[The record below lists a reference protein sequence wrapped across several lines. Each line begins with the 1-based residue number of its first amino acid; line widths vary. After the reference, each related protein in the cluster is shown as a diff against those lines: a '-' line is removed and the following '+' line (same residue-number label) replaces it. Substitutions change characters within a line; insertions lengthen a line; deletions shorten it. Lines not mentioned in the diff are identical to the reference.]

1 MRKLLIISLF
11 LLTAVFPLAGQADS
25 VLLGWSVRG
34 TVRDARTGKPVE
46 AVHVRVP
53 ARNFAT
59 VTNADGEYTIK
70 SDREITALVFS
81 HLGYR
86 TQTLQPAGG
95 EADVRLVPE
104 ATLLDEASIIS
115 GDAREILLA
124 AIFYRETVRK
134 RQRYPYISEAVARL
148 YKTGYDKGTSRDHAA
163 LDKSRVLLSPRAGD
177 TLSVKVQGGPAQ
189 AVVFDVVKNP
199 DVLFSGE
206 LLPLYQFTMDRPAY
220 IGDRL
225 QFVIRFQPGK
235 VLPDWPLY
243 SGTVYIDRERLSF
256 TRIEMAMDLSDE
268 YKATRALV
276 VRKPFSLRFHP
287 KEVSFV
293 IHYSEQDGLS
303 RLSYYRS
310 LLRFDCDWKKR
321 LFRTGY
327 TALNELVVTDIRD
340 ADAVSRYLEGAD
352 PYTRNVYLA
361 YLPGSGLNAIEKAKV
376 YLATLAMDKRLHTW
390 FDLSGQ
396 LFACTGTD
404 SEAHAPSAYMYGFG
418 ANELA
423 DSLERKLSGA
433 AGAAY
438 VRGRAPV

>member
-25 VLLGWSVRG
+25 VILGWSVRG

-124 AIFYRETVRK
+124 AIDRIPENFSREPEMLGCFYRETVRK
-134 RQRYPYISEAVARL
+134 RQRYTYISEAVARL

-310 LLRFDCDWKKR
+310 LLRFDCDWK
-321 LFRTGY
+321 
-327 TALNELVVTDIRD
+327 
-340 ADAVSRYLEGAD
+340 
-352 PYTRNVYLA
+352 
-361 YLPGSGLNAIEKAKV
+361 
-376 YLATLAMDKRLHTW
+376 
-390 FDLSGQ
+390 
-396 LFACTGTD
+396 
-404 SEAHAPSAYMYGFG
+404 
-418 ANELA
+418 
-423 DSLERKLSGA
+423 
-433 AGAAY
+433 
-438 VRGRAPV
+438 